1 MKYKIVYTQL
11 FQQDVNEVL
20 DYITHKLKNPIA
32 AHSFLD
38 KLEAE
43 ILSIGEHPT
52 GFAPYP
58 STKDRPQP
66 YYPLHVRNFTAF
78 YVIIGDT
85 IEFRRLM
92 YSRSDLASRLESS

>member
-1 MKYKIVYTQL
+1 MKYKIAYTPL

-32 AHSFLD
+32 AHNFLD

-43 ILSIGEHPT
+43 ILSISEHPT

-58 STKDRPQP
+58 STKERPLP
-66 YYPLHVRNFTAF
+66 YYPLRVRNFTAF

-92 YSRSDLASRLESS
+92 YSRSDLASWLETS